1 MLDKILRVM
10 ATMDVVGG
18 VKAIATKGDVV
29 HVPRGQGISGNEVK
43 RLLKRNGVKVKDV
56 FVLTT
61 VNRVRLVV
69 DDAERAARILE
80 RHGVDV
86 A

>member
-1 MLDKILRVM
+1 M